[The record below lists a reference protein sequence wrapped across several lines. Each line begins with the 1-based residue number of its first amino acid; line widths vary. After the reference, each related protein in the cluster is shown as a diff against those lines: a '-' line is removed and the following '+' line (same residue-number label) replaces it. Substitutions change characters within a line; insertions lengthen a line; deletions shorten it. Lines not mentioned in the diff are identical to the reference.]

1 MSSINTNNID
11 KNFPEP
17 GKDNDSI
24 GFRNNFSE
32 IADNLDTAKTEITNL
47 ENNVVRTDRDN
58 DLNGQKIKDAD
69 LFQITEQVYDLTDV
83 SENTTIDFANGSYQT
98 VTVTSDVTLTL
109 AGWPASGRKAKIE
122 VEITSDGSTR
132 TVTWNPEGDGILKTN
147 LGYPVELYDSTDGS
161 TVTIGGW
168 PNPFEV
174 SSAANPILVEFY
186 TIDGG
191 VTIYGT
197 YKGQFA

>member
-11 KNFPEP
+11 KNFPQP

-32 IADNLDTAKTEITNL
+32 IADNLDAAKTEITDL

-69 LFQITEQVYDLTDV
+69 LFQITDQVYDLTDV
-83 SENTTIDFANGSYQT
+83 SSDTSIDFTNGSYQT
-98 VTVTSDVTLTL
+98 VTVTDDINFTL

-122 VEITSDGSTR
+122 VQVTSDGSNR
-132 TVTWNPEGDGILKTN
+132 TVTWTPEAGGNLKIN
-147 LGYPVELYDSTDGS
+147 QNSA
-161 TVTIGGW
+161 GGW
-168 PNPFEV
+168 PDPFVV
-174 SSAANPILVEFY
+174 SSASDPLLVEFVS
-186 TIDGG
+186 IDGG
-191 VTIYGT
+191 VTVYAT
-197 YKGQFA
+197 YKGQFS